1 MEEKGKIETM
11 NYEGDLAYKL
21 SPELELYSQICCAT
35 LQPQFYQPSTNDQL
49 NRIKSLMR
57 KNDPLFCAQLA
68 VYTREQMYL
77 RDIPSVLAVE
87 LAKIHCGDSLISK
100 LIKRV
105 IQRPDEIVKL
115 LEYYQKANQRKGEKF
130 AKKLNKLSVQIRKG
144 LQKIFESGKFDE
156 YQLAK
161 YNRSGDIKL
170 KDALFLSHP
179 KAQNINMDRL
189 FKKLAGG
196 YCINTL
202 IQTDKCDCGN
212 CEEMKL
218 QTPKT
223 WETEMS
229 KAGQSEDRS
238 KKEVWEE
245 MIDSNKMGY
254 MAVLRNLR
262 NFLEQ
267 DVSMAHIVKV
277 AAILANPIKVAISK
291 QLPFRFLSAFRMIT
305 GAPKTSMLRYW
316 DTENVIPLPT
326 YNRKTEILVKA
337 LEDAVKVSVVN
348 IPMFDREKVLVACD
362 VSGSMQVPVS
372 EKSIVLRFDIGTILA
387 MLLAYKC
394 EQVVAGMFGD
404 SWKVLNFK
412 KDTILENANEIH
424 QREGEVGYSTNGY
437 KVMDW
442 ALKMLD
448 KNIQFDRIMMFTDA
462 QMYNTG
468 IREGTIQTKWL
479 KYKSVVPDAKLYL
492 FDLAGYGTSPIDLRR
507 GDVYLIAGWSD
518 KIFEVLAS
526 IEAGDDALDKIKSI
540 RL

>member
-1 MEEKGKIETM
+1 MKENRRETT
-11 NYEGDLAYKL
+11 NYEGDIAYKL
-21 SPELELYSQICCAT
+21 SPEMELYSQICCSV

-57 KNDPLFCAQLA
+57 KNDPMFAAQLA
-68 VYTREQMYL
+68 IYAREQMYL
-77 RDIPSVLAVE
+77 RDIPTVLAVE
-87 LAKIHCGDSLISK
+87 LAKIHHGDSLVSK
-100 LIKRV
+100 LIMRIV
-105 IQRPDEIVKL
+105 QRPDEIVKL

-130 AKKLNKLSVQIRKG
+130 SKKLNKLSIQIRKG
-144 LQKIFESGKFDE
+144 LQRIFESGKFDE
-156 YQLAK
+156 YQYAK
-161 YNRSGDIKL
+161 YNRAGEIKL

-179 KAQNINMDRL
+179 KARNINMDRL

-202 IQTDKCDCGN
+202 VQMDKCDCEN
-212 CEEMKL
+212 CEEIKL
-218 QTPKT
+218 ETPKT

-229 KAGQSEDRS
+229 KAGQSDDRS

-254 MAVLRNLR
+254 MATLRNLR
-262 NFLEQ
+262 NFLQE
-267 DVSMAHIVKV
+267 DVSMVHIQKV
-277 AAILANPIKVAISK
+277 ADVLADPTKVAKSK
-291 QLPFRFLSAFRMIT
+291 QLPFRFLSAYRMIA
-305 GAPKTSMLRYW
+305 GEPHRRYNQW
-316 DTENVIPLPT
+316 DTDISVTIPT
-326 YNRKTEILVKA
+326 HNHKTEIIVKA
-337 LEDAVKVSVVN
+337 LEDAVKASVVN

-372 EKSIVLRFDIGTILA
+372 DKSIVQRFDIGTILA

-394 EQVVAGMFGD
+394 EEVAAGMFGNY
-404 SWKVLNFK
+404 WKILNFK
-412 KDTILENANEIH
+412 KDTILQNANEIH

-442 ALKMLD
+442 ALEMLD
-448 KNIQFDRIMMFTDA
+448 RNIQFDRIMMFTDA
-462 QMYNTG
+462 QMYDTRG
-468 IREGTIQTKWL
+468 REGTIQTKWL

-492 FDLAGYGTSPIDLRR
+492 FDLAGHGTTPIDIQR

-518 KIFEVLAS
+518 KIFEILAS